1 MVTLSY
7 KEAAQFLR
15 SQPKQSDKVRSL
27 YGQTYKVGGGVRL
40 APGEKRAAR
49 YALYEVA
56 LAANMA
62 NQSAS
67 EVANSPGAAQ
77 FDDRTAIGARRAAV
91 LSFVYSRLAFARL
104 YHQYEIDRTSL
115 LETPPHIF
123 GTSEGGNLTFV
134 QLLDPEGGVVKQ
146 YPISTAREGVDTMLE
161 LADEE
166 VLHAAGEGLLTEGEY
181 ARLNELIGESRAQMA
196 GLPFIPIAIGAV
208 IGLVGSLLAVAVLM
222 PRTWGQMMGFLA
234 DLLDQREVF
243 DDCIATGENPTK
255 CFGRAF
261 GEASKSFLVPALATV
276 AAVTVAMNL
285 KRRG

>member
-15 SQPKQSDKVRSL
+15 SQPKQADKVRSL

-40 APGEKRAAR
+40 APGEKQAAR

-62 NQSAS
+62 NQSAY

-77 FDDRTAIGARRAAV
+77 FDDRAAMGARRASI

-115 LETPPHIF
+115 TETPPHIF
-123 GTSEGGNLTFV
+123 GTSEGGNLAFV
-134 QLLDPEGGVVKQ
+134 QITNPKTGFVEQ

-161 LADEE
+161 LADKEIL
-166 VLHAAGEGLLTEGEY
+166 VAADDGLLTEGEY
-181 ARLNELIGESRAQMA
+181 ARLNQLIGESRAQMA
-196 GLPFIPIAIGAV
+196 GLPLAFAIGAG
-208 IGLVGSLLAVAVLM
+208 IGLVGGLLAVAVLM

>member
-15 SQPKQSDKVRSL
+15 SQPQQADKVRSL

-40 APGEKRAAR
+40 APGEKQAAR

-56 LAANMA
+56 LASNMA
-62 NQSAS
+62 LQSAH

-77 FDDRTAIGARRAAV
+77 FDDRAAMGARRASV
-91 LSFVYSRLAFARL
+91 LSFVYSRIAFARL
-104 YHQYEIDRTSL
+104 YRQYEIDRTSL

-123 GTSEGGNLTFV
+123 GTTEGGNLAFV
-134 QLLDPEGGVVKQ
+134 QITNPKTGLVEQ
-146 YPISTAREGVDTMLE
+146 YTISTAREGVDTMLE
-161 LADEE
+161 LADKEI
-166 VLHAAGEGLLTEGEY
+166 LDAAGEGLLTEGEY
-181 ARLNELIGESRAQMA
+181 ARLNQLIGESRAQM
-196 GLPFIPIAIGAV
+196 GYFWVPYAIGAAV
-208 IGLVGSLLAVAVLM
+208 GLVGGLLAVAVLM

-243 DDCIATGENPTK
+243 DDCIASGENPTK